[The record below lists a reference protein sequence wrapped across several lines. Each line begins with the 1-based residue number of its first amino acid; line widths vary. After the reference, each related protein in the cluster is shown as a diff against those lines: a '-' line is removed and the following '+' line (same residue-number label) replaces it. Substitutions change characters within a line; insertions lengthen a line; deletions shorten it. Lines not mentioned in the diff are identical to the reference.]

1 MWQLWLIA
9 SGFFFVGEIFTI
21 GFVLFWFG
29 IGALIAMIS
38 SFFVSNIVIQT
49 IIFLVSS
56 TILVIFTK
64 PLVNQF
70 TKKDNTSTN
79 VYSFIGKQ
87 AIVTE
92 DIENIKSKGQ
102 IKISGE
108 IWSASSSNDDED
120 IKKDTKVKIIEVKGV
135 KAIVTP
141 IK

>member
-9 SGFFFVGEIFTI
+9 SGIFFVGEIFTI

-29 IGALIAMIS
+29 IGALIAMIT
-38 SFFVSNIVIQT
+38 SFFVSNVILQT

-64 PLVNQF
+64 PLMNQF
-70 TKKDNTSTN
+70 TKKDNTPTN

-92 DIENIKSKGQ
+92 DIENLKSKGQ

-108 IWSASSSNDDED
+108 IWSASSSNDDEN

-141 IK
+141 IE